1 MIENLLHPRLIENKD
16 WATLVFVIAFA
27 LIALTKSLFENRFS
41 EFLRLI
47 FSSKYLKVYKDSGQ
61 SLSWFNVILFFVQLI
76 SLSFLIQI
84 VASNQGILAKN
95 DGIIYIRIVTFLG
108 VFILSKYLIDKI
120 IATVFNIEEF
130 AEQFNMQKLSY
141 RTYISIMALPII
153 VFLYFNATIPNSFL
167 FLFLLLILLI
177 NSITYLK
184 SLKNYQNLLFGKL
197 FYFIL
202 YLCALEIA
210 PFYFL
215 YYWFT
220 KS

>member
-16 WATLVFVIAFA
+16 WATLVFVVAFA

-41 EFLRLI
+41 EFSKLI

-84 VASNQGILAKN
+84 IASNQGILAKN
-95 DGIIYIRIVTFLG
+95 DGITYIRIVTFLG

-120 IATVFNIEEF
+120 IAAVFNIEEF
-130 AEQFNMQKLSY
+130 SEQFNMQKLSY
-141 RTYISIMALPII
+141 RTYISVMALPII
-153 VFLYFNATIPNSFL
+153 VFLYYNTTIPTSFL

-184 SLKNYQNLLFGKL
+184 SLKNYQNLIFGKL

>member
-16 WATLVFVIAFA
+16 WATLVFVVAFA

-41 EFLRLI
+41 EFSKLI

-84 VASNQGILAKN
+84 IASNQGILAKN
-95 DGIIYIRIVTFLG
+95 DGITYIRIVTFLG

-120 IATVFNIEEF
+120 IAAVFNIEEF
-130 AEQFNMQKLSY
+130 SEQFNIQKLSY
-141 RTYISIMALPII
+141 RTYISVMALPII
-153 VFLYFNATIPNSFL
+153 VFLYYNTTISTSFL

-184 SLKNYQNLLFGKL
+184 SLKNYQNLIFGKL

>member
-16 WATLVFVIAFA
+16 WATLVFVVAFA

-41 EFLRLI
+41 EFSKLI

-84 VASNQGILAKN
+84 IASNQGILAKN
-95 DGIIYIRIVTFLG
+95 DGITYIRIVTFLG

-120 IATVFNIEEF
+120 IAAVFNIEEF
-130 AEQFNMQKLSY
+130 SEQFNMQKLSY
-141 RTYISIMALPII
+141 RTYISVMALPII
-153 VFLYFNATIPNSFL
+153 VFLYYNTTISTSFL

-184 SLKNYQNLLFGKL
+184 SLKNYQNLIFGKL